1 MEVGWGRIYN
11 QNWPYSTHVAELDA
25 NRNSDIYQVFLVGK
39 EAHCWFAYNEVDTFY
54 NITENKWL

>member
-1 MEVGWGRIYN
+1 
-11 QNWPYSTHVAELDA
+11 VAELDA